1 MSNQTVRRLVGGLGT
16 ALILVICGIVI
27 GAFFVTE
34 RHLQRISIPKYVNV
48 EADAEGGY
56 TFTLDIERLMQAE
69 HLIDPPEA
77 ERARHP
83 EIEAI
88 KTLGV
93 RATESSGVYALETVS
108 TTTDRQFN
116 QTLKKGGIK
125 LVDTQWQWTKE
136 QAAALANENRGA
148 LKQLRYAE
156 YVRTKRDADGAFQ
169 AAVDLKRLMAD
180 AGISES
186 LDPEQDAGAR
196 AIRSLGISC
205 TQRTDGY
212 LLQATTIYAD
222 TINADLAAS
231 GVQIVGTSW
240 VWSEAEMESHLGTV
254 EIPAAYVP
262 VTPEATPEPTV
273 TPEPAETTAPETPS
287 GTFHDVPGKTPEA
300 SATPARNADAI
311 DSLYGFD
318 QTELRK
324 AIRAA
329 KEAKYGST
337 LESSEIKFNY
347 FAVGNE
353 GTAHANVFRIVYA
366 ITTSNGAEH
375 LIADVYDIER
385 ETGYRASDVVLTVA
399 IDRNQWRS
407 PEDLKDYTVYELEGG
422 SMVFDENAG
431 KSPFDSDGLVMAKSM
446 EETVSFDELWNIP
459 QTKDRT
465 LLQLLGYARNE
476 MFARGG
482 HRFSDTSTYTTYF
495 KQFSW
500 YRPTGKVTV
509 DALAAKYPK
518 TRDNIETIQFLEKLI
533 KEG

>member
-1 MSNQTVRRLVGGLGT
+1 MSNQTVRRLIGGLGT
-16 ALILVICGIVI
+16 ALILLICGII
-27 GAFFVTE
+27 IAAYFLTD
-34 RHLQRISIPKYVNV
+34 RNLQRISIPKYVDV
-48 EADAEGGY
+48 ASDGAGGY
-56 TFTLDIERLMQAE
+56 TFSLNVDRLLYTE

-77 ERARHP
+77 ERARYP

-88 KTLGV
+88 KSLGV
-93 RATESSGVYALETVS
+93 RATENGGMYSIETIS
-108 TTTDRQFN
+108 TSTDRQFN
-116 QTLKKGGIK
+116 KTLKNGGLK
-125 LVDTQWQWTKE
+125 LINTQWKWTKE
-136 QAAALANENRGA
+136 QAAALANANRGS
-148 LKQLRYAE
+148 LKQLRYSE
-156 YVRTKRDADGAFQ
+156 FIRTKRDADGSFS
-169 AAVDLKRLMAD
+169 AVLDMRRLMAE
-180 AGISES
+180 AGVSENA
-186 LDPEQDAGAR
+186 DPATDPGAR
-196 AIRSLGISC
+196 AMRSLGISC
-205 TQRTDGY
+205 TKNADGY
-212 LLQATTIYAD
+212 LLQATTLQPE
-222 TINADLAAS
+222 TINDDLAAA
-231 GVQIVGTSW
+231 GVQIIGTSW
-240 VWSEAEMESHLGTV
+240 IWSAAEMEAHLGTV

-262 VTPEATPEPTV
+262 VTPEATPEPTA

-311 DSLYGFD
+311 DTLYGFD

-337 LESSEIKFNY
+337 LESSEIKYNY

-385 ETGYRASDVVLTVA
+385 ETGYKAGDVHLESVT
-399 IDRNQWRS
+399 DRNKWRNAD
-407 PEDLKDYTVYELEGG
+407 DLNGYEIYTLEGG
-422 SMVFDENAG
+422 SMVFEENKD
-431 KSPFDSDGLVMAKSM
+431 KSPFDSDGLVMAKSIS
-446 EETVSFDELWNIP
+446 EKLSFDELWDIP
-459 QTKDRT
+459 QTKDKT

-482 HRFSDTSTYTTYF
+482 HKFSDTSSYYTYF

-500 YRPTGKVTV
+500 YKPTGRVTA
-509 DALAAKYPK
+509 DALAAKYPV
-518 TRDNIETIQFLEKLI
+518 TRDNIDTIKFLEKLI